1 MVYSLSGLEGNCVD
15 IPQLR
20 PRLHGEP
27 RTPYTG
33 RKILRCFFPESLP
46 MRFRA
51 AVILLML
58 LAPACARAALPLNL
72 KGVPTLAPM
81 LAQVTPAVVNISVV
95 TRSPMEDN
103 PLFRDPLFRR
113 FFNIPDRPSPE
124 QSAGS
129 GVIVDRARGYVLTN
143 NHVINNA
150 QEVAVT
156 LKDRRTLK
164 ARLVGTD
171 PGTDIAV
178 LKIEAPNL
186 AELKFGDSDAMNV
199 GDFVVAI
206 GNPFGIGQT
215 VTSGIVSA
223 LGRTGL
229 GLEGYED
236 FIQTDASINPG
247 NSGGALVNLAGE
259 LIGVN
264 TAIIGPS
271 GSSAGIG
278 FAVPSNMVRTVME
291 QIIRFGEVRRGR
303 VGVVTQDMTHE
314 LAQTLA
320 AGSADGAVVVQI
332 EPGSPADKAGL
343 KPRDIVTSVNGK
355 PVRGSADLRN
365 RMGLIPIGEEVE
377 LRVQRGKQPLS
388 LRLRIAELFTM
399 TEIPGEAVPQLA
411 GVRVSNIEKGMPLHG
426 MVEGAIITRI
436 EPRSPGAKTGLR
448 AGDVLYGVNR
458 NRVRSVTELLAA
470 LRAAQRPLQI
480 YLLRGDS
487 RLTLTLR

>member
-1 MVYSLSGLEGNCVD
+1 MR
-15 IPQLR
+15 LR
-20 PRLHGEP
+20 TFIFVL
-27 RTPYTG
+27 
-33 RKILRCFFPESLP
+33 
-46 MRFRA
+46 
-51 AVILLML
+51 L
-58 LAPACARAALPLNL
+58 LAPAAATATLPLDL
-72 KGVPTLAPM
+72 RGAPTLAPM

-95 TRSPMEDN
+95 TRAPMEDN

-113 FFNIPDRPSPE
+113 FFNIPDRPTRAE
-124 QSAGS
+124 QSTGS
-129 GVIVDRARGYVLTN
+129 GVIVDRERGYVLTN

-150 QEVAVT
+150 QDVVVT

-178 LKIEAPNL
+178 LKIDASNL
-186 AELKFGDSDAMNV
+186 AELKFGDSDSMNV

-229 GLEGYED
+229 GIEGYED

-259 LIGVN
+259 LIGIN

-271 GSSAGIG
+271 GSSVGIG
-278 FAVPSNMVRTVME
+278 FAVPSNMARAVME

-314 LAQTLA
+314 LAQSLA
-320 AGSADGAVVVQI
+320 AGSAEGAVVVKV
-332 EPGSPADKAGL
+332 EPGSPAEKAGL
-343 KPRDIVTSVNGK
+343 KPRDIVTGVDGR
-355 PVRGSADLRN
+355 PVRSSADLRN
-365 RMGLIPIGEEVE
+365 RMGLIPVGEDVE
-377 LRVQRGKQPLS
+377 LQVRREARPLK
-388 LRLRIAELFTM
+388 LRLRIAELYTA
-399 TEIPGEAVPQLA
+399 TAIPGEAVPQLA
-411 GVRVSNIEKGMPLHG
+411 GVRVSNIEPGMPAYG
-426 MVEGAIITRI
+426 IVEGAIVTRI
-436 EPRSPGAKTGLR
+436 EANTPGAKTGLR
-448 AGDVLYGVNR
+448 PGDVLYGVNR
-458 NRVRSVTELLAA
+458 SRVRSVAELLAA
-470 LRAAQRPLQI
+470 LRGNERPLRI
-480 YLLRGDS
+480 FLLRGDT

>member
-1 MVYSLSGLEGNCVD
+1 MRLRTIVSL
-15 IPQLR
+15 
-20 PRLHGEP
+20 
-27 RTPYTG
+27 
-33 RKILRCFFPESLP
+33 LP
-46 MRFRA
+46 L
-51 AVILLML
+51 LLML
-58 LAPACARAALPLNL
+58 LAAPAAPAALPLNP

-81 LAQVTPAVVNISVV
+81 LAQVTPAVVNISVL

-113 FFNIPDRPSPE
+113 FFNIPDSPSQAE

-150 QEVAVT
+150 QEVVVT

-178 LKIEAPNL
+178 LKIDAHNL
-186 AELKFGDSDAMNV
+186 AELRFGDSDAMNV

-229 GLEGYED
+229 GIEGYED

-247 NSGGALVNLAGE
+247 NSGGALVNLGGE
-259 LIGVN
+259 LIGIN
-264 TAIIGPS
+264 TAILGPS
-271 GSSAGIG
+271 GGSAGIG
-278 FAVPSNMVRTVME
+278 FAVPSNMVRKVME

-314 LAQTLA
+314 LAQSLA
-320 AGSADGAVVVQI
+320 AGSIDGAVVVKV
-332 EPGSPADKAGL
+332 EPGSPADKSGL
-343 KPRDIVTSVNGK
+343 KPRDIVTGVSGK

-365 RMGLIPIGEEVE
+365 RMGLIPVGEEVE
-377 LRVQRGKQPLS
+377 LRVQRGGRPLT

-411 GVRVSNIEKGMPLHG
+411 GVRVSNIEPGMPVYG
-426 MVEGAIITRI
+426 MVEGAIVTRI
-436 EPRSPGAKTGLR
+436 EPNTPGAKTGLR
-448 AGDVLYGVNR
+448 PGDVLYGVNSS
-458 NRVRSVTELLAA
+458 RVRSVAELLAS
-470 LRAAQRPLQI
+470 LRQAERPLRI
-480 YLLRGDS
+480 FLLRGDS
-487 RLTLTLR
+487 RLTLTIR

>member
-1 MVYSLSGLEGNCVD
+1 MR
-15 IPQLR
+15 LR
-20 PRLHGEP
+20 
-27 RTPYTG
+27 T
-33 RKILRCFFPESLP
+33 IL
-46 MRFRA
+46 
-51 AVILLML
+51 VLLML
-58 LAPACARAALPLNL
+58 LLPPCTQAALPLNL
-72 KGVPTLAPM
+72 KGVSTLAPM

-113 FFNIPDRPSPE
+113 FFNIPDSPSQGE

-150 QEVAVT
+150 QEVVVT

-178 LKIEAPNL
+178 LKIDAHNL
-186 AELKFGDSDAMNV
+186 AELRFGDSDAMNV

-229 GLEGYED
+229 GIEGYED

-259 LIGVN
+259 LIGIN
-264 TAIIGPS
+264 TAILGPS

-314 LAQTLA
+314 LAQSLA
-320 AGSADGAVVVQI
+320 AGSADGAVVVKV
-332 EPGSPADKAGL
+332 ERGSPADKAGL
-343 KPRDIVTSVNGK
+343 KPRDIVTGINGK

-365 RMGLIPIGEEVE
+365 RMGLIPVGEEAE
-377 LRVQRGKQPLS
+377 LRLQRGGRPLT

-411 GVRVSNIEKGMPLHG
+411 GVRVSNIEPGMPVYG
-426 MVEGAIITRI
+426 MVEGAMVTRI
-436 EPRSPGAKTGLR
+436 EPKTPGAQTGLR
-448 AGDVLYGVNR
+448 PGDVLYGVNR
-458 NRVRSVTELLAA
+458 SRVRSVAELLAS
-470 LRAAQRPLQI
+470 LRQAERPLRI
-480 YLLRGDS
+480 FLLRGDS

>member
-1 MVYSLSGLEGNCVD
+1 MR
-15 IPQLR
+15 LR
-20 PRLHGEP
+20 
-27 RTPYTG
+27 
-33 RKILRCFFPESLP
+33 S
-46 MRFRA
+46 
-51 AVILLML
+51 AVVLLML
-58 LAPACARAALPLNL
+58 LVPPCAWAALPLNL

-113 FFNIPDRPSPE
+113 FFNIPDQPSRE

-150 QEVAVT
+150 QEVVVT

-178 LKIEAPNL
+178 LKIEAHDL

-229 GLEGYED
+229 SIDGYED

-259 LIGVN
+259 LIGIN
-264 TAIIGPS
+264 TAILGPS

-314 LAQTLA
+314 LAQSLA
-320 AGSADGAVVVQI
+320 AGSADGAVVVKI

-343 KPRDIVTSVNGK
+343 KPRDIVTGINGK

-365 RMGLIPIGEEVE
+365 RMGLIPVGEEAE
-377 LRVQRGKQPLS
+377 LRVQRGGRLLT

-411 GVRVSNIEKGMPLHG
+411 GVRVSNIEPGMPGYG
-426 MVEGAIITRI
+426 MVEGAIVTRI
-436 EPRSPGAKTGLR
+436 EPNTPGAKTGLR
-448 AGDVLYGVNR
+448 PGDVLYGVNR
-458 NRVRSVTELLAA
+458 SRVRSVAELLAS
-470 LRAAQRPLQI
+470 LRQAERPLRI
-480 YLLRGDS
+480 FLLRGDS
-487 RLTLTLR
+487 RLTLTIR